1 MNQWHMMVAFAWVML
16 LGAAARAEKA
26 PAADPAKVD
35 ADYAI
40 QGEYAG
46 EMLGDQG
53 KTVKV
58 GARVIALGEGKF
70 HAVGFVGGLPG
81 EEGWIPPEKLPEADG
96 QMKDGAAVFAAEQ
109 ATVTIKDGALTVVNL
124 DGQEVAKLKKVERKS
139 PTLDAKPPEGAMVL
153 FDGKNVDQWKGGRM
167 TEEGLLME
175 GAETNRN
182 FKDCSLH
189 LEFRIPYEPKNR
201 GQGRG
206 NSGCYMMGRYETQI
220 LDSFGLP
227 PKDNECGGI
236 YTVSVPKVPMS
247 FPPLT
252 WQTYD
257 IDFTAPMFDA
267 DGKKTRNAT
276 LTVKHN
282 GVLIHDRVQVPGPT
296 TAAPY
301 KESPDAG
308 PIYLQNH
315 GNPVRFRN
323 IWVVEK
329 K

>member
-1 MNQWHMMVAFAWVML
+1 MSKWPSAIAVVCALAFV
-16 LGAAARAEKA
+16 AAARAEKA
-26 PAADPAKVD
+26 AAADPDKVD
-35 ADYAI
+35 ADYAF

-46 EMLGDQG
+46 DALDTQG
-53 KTVKV
+53 RTQKV
-58 GARVIALGEGKF
+58 GARVIALGQGRF
-70 HAVGFVGGLPG
+70 RAVGYYGGLPG
-81 EEGWIPPEKLPEADG
+81 DGWDSSRRVPEADG
-96 QMKDGAAVFAAEQ
+96 QLKDGAVNFTTDT
-109 ATVTIKDGALTVVNL
+109 ATATIKNGVMTVSDL
-124 DGQEVAKLKKVERKS
+124 QGQEIAKLNKVQRKS
-139 PTLDAKPPEGAMVL
+139 PTLGAKPPENAIVL
-153 FDGKNVDQWKGGRM
+153 FDGKNADQWKNGRV
-167 TEEGLLME
+167 TEEGFLME
-175 GAETNRN
+175 GTETKRT
-182 FKDCSLH
+182 FKDCTLH
-189 LEFRIPYEPKNR
+189 LEFRIPYEPQKR

-236 YTVSVPKVPMS
+236 YTVSAAAIPMS
-247 FPPLT
+247 FPPLV

-257 IDFTAPMFDA
+257 IDFTAPVFDA
-267 DGKKTRNAT
+267 NGKKTRNAT
-276 LTVKHN
+276 LTVRHN
-282 GVLIHDRVQVPGPT
+282 GVLIQDKVEVPGPT